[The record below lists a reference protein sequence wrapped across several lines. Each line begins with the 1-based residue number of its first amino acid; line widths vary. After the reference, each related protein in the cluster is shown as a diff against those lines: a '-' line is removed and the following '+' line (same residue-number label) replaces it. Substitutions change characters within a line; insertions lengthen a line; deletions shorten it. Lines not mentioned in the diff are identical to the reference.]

1 MVNMDTGAS
10 VRSNVIINRDC
21 LAALKDMPDKSV
33 DCCVTSP
40 PYYGLR
46 DYGVEGQI
54 GREATPE
61 QYVER
66 KCREVAGCL
75 GSLRQQSVGSCWQ
88 AGTDRPPLLR
98 ASGH

>member
-1 MVNMDTGAS
+1 MDTGAS

-61 QYVER
+61 QYIRHGSNRQYGELCA
-66 KCREVAGCL
+66 CRTPGEQVRHL
-75 GSLRQQSVGSCWQ
+75 FQIS
-88 AGTDRPPLLR
+88 
-98 ASGH
+98 

>member
-54 GREATPE
+54 GRVSGGEL
-61 QYVER
+61 
-66 KCREVAGCL
+66 RETQTANYFSNLYPIDCAVP
-75 GSLRQQSVGSCWQ
+75 SVD
-88 AGTDRPPLLR
+88 A
-98 ASGH
+98 